1 MKLTFKTNFFGRGMK
16 VKDENGQLVYRLK
29 PKWFTWTTTLKLM
42 DKDKNILYYV
52 KDKWFNLFK
61 RTSFVLDSEKKQ
73 ICAVSRKK
81 FTFKKKFD
89 ITGLEEQMSMGGSWF
104 KATMEIKKG
113 DKVIGT
119 VKRNFNFFVNSFT
132 VDASEEDMPLAIAM
146 VACINSIV
154 GRAKAERNR

>member
-1 MKLTFKTNFFGRGMK
+1 MKLKFKTKFIGRGMK
-16 VKDENGQLVYRLK
+16 VTDESGKLVYRIK
-29 PKWFTWTTTLKLM
+29 PKWFSWTPTLKVM
-42 DKDKNILYYV
+42 DTEKNILYYV

-61 RTSFVLDSEKKQ
+61 RTSFILDKDKKQ

-89 ITGLEEQMSMGGSWF
+89 VVGLEQPMSIGGSWF
-104 KATMEIKKG
+104 KLTMDIKKG
-113 DKVIGT
+113 EEVIGT

-132 VDASEEDMPLAIAM
+132 VDAKEEDMPLAISM

-154 GRAKAERNR
+154 GRAKQERK